1 MIRRS
6 GAAASTLPFGTI
18 AAMRR
23 RFRSWSS
30 LEAWSEAYIHFVS
43 ELLE

>member
-1 MIRRS
+1 MRPQ
-6 GAAASTLPFGTI
+6 GASAPALLFGRI
-18 AAMRR
+18 PAMRR